1 MGMGVTFFKLALI
14 QQKMYPNIIHILSRH
29 VYIYIFNYIYTQVG
43 GATPLKS
50 MWYHPSASIN
60 TQLHPEKKNSC
71 RATQDAQGRRA
82 PNLPGVGAYLHLISS
97 CHCFKFGLHLYP
109 LNECVK
115 IAKRRW
121 EYWPPIIEEKML
133 RKTYAASWIPNSCRA
148 ASSNC
153 ILWKRNN
160 SSMIM
165 PPNIHNKDN
174 IDTLG

>member
-1 MGMGVTFFKLALI
+1 MCM
-14 QQKMYPNIIHILSRH
+14 
-29 VYIYIFNYIYTQVG
+29 YIYIFNNIYIYTG
-43 GATPLKS
+43 
-50 MWYHPSASIN
+50 WWCHP
-60 TQLHPEKKNSC
+60 PEKYVIPPVCEHQHAAPPRKKNSC

>member
-1 MGMGVTFFKLALI
+1 MCI
-14 QQKMYPNIIHILSRH
+14 
-29 VYIYIFNYIYTQVG
+29 YIYIFNYIYIHRLVVPPPWKVCDTTRLRASTRSSTQ
-43 GATPLKS
+43 K
-50 MWYHPSASIN
+50 
-60 TQLHPEKKNSC
+60 KKNSC